1 MKFRL
6 NALAFFISLALVQNS
21 SALEL
26 DATESGYESSSDET
40 FSGITVNNGNEVSL
54 SGPNITINRKDAF
67 NGQLDVIRVGDGT
80 ATEINSLVLGSSQTQ
95 FVNVAIDNSAGAGMT
110 NGIISQKNGHI
121 EINGENFVMSVV
133 GADSP
138 DENNV
143 SIKLVKYLGTNKMDL
158 VENQEYGYRCII
170 TATQRILDRLDA
182 ENTIYAKIEYK
193 GRKEVEMIDKA
204 ALKEAVINAVVHNDY
219 SYGNS
224 PIVELYSDRIEITSA
239 GGLPQELSQEEFL
252 EGVTA
257 PRNKELIRV
266 FKDVDLIE
274 NIGSGVLRIL
284 DAYDK
289 SCFKFME
296 HFLRVTF
303 KYRENPFKYNSKNNV
318 SADDTLN
325 DTIKDYYF
333 ISEEQ
338 FKKLIKDKQLYE
350 YVDSDFG
357 PKYGTPKAPV
367 EELLK
372 QGKDVILDLDYPGVQ
387 SLKAIAGDRVKAI
400 ALLPPSM
407 RVLKERLVN
416 RGTDADE
423 VIERRMSMAEKRIRE
438 SQFYDYVI
446 MNDDL
451 DKAADEAISII
462 KSTRVER
469 KNICELEELI
479 NQIVEDK

>member
-1 MKFRL
+1 MRFFMTDSKCEMKRL
-6 NALAFFISLALVQNS
+6 GSMFIFAAPSGGGKS
-21 SALEL
+21 S
-26 DATESGYESSSDET
+26 
-40 FSGITVNNGNEVSL
+40 
-54 SGPNITINRKDAF
+54 
-67 NGQLDVIRVGDGT
+67 VIKK
-80 ATEINSLVLGSSQTQ
+80 VLGHLDDIQLS
-95 FVNVAIDNSAGAGMT
+95 VSATTRQPRDG
-110 NGIISQKNGHI
+110 
-121 EINGENFVMSVV
+121 
-133 GADSP
+133 
-138 DENNV
+138 
-143 SIKLVKYLGTNKMDL
+143 
-158 VENQEYGYRCII
+158 
-170 TATQRILDRLDA
+170 
-182 ENTIYAKIEYK
+182 
-193 GRKEVEMIDKA
+193 EVE
-204 ALKEAVINAVVHNDY
+204 
-219 SYGNS
+219 G
-224 PIVELYSDRIEITSA
+224 
-239 GGLPQELSQEEFL
+239 
-252 EGVTA
+252 
-257 PRNKELIRV
+257 
-266 FKDVDLIE
+266 
-274 NIGSGVLRIL
+274 
-284 DAYDK
+284 
-289 SCFKFME
+289 
-296 HFLRVTF
+296 
-303 KYRENPFKYNSKNNV
+303 
-318 SADDTLN
+318 
-325 DTIKDYYF
+325 KDYYF

-462 KSTRVER
+462 KATRVER
-469 KNICELEELI
+469 KNICELEEFI

>member
-1 MKFRL
+1 MRFFMTDNKCEMKRL
-6 NALAFFISLALVQNS
+6 GSMFIFAAPSGGGKS
-21 SALEL
+21 S
-26 DATESGYESSSDET
+26 
-40 FSGITVNNGNEVSL
+40 
-54 SGPNITINRKDAF
+54 
-67 NGQLDVIRVGDGT
+67 VIKK
-80 ATEINSLVLGSSQTQ
+80 VLGHLDDIQL
-95 FVNVAIDNSAGAGMT
+95 
-110 NGIISQKNGHI
+110 
-121 EINGENFVMSVV
+121 SVSV
-133 GADSP
+133 TTRQPRDG
-138 DENNV
+138 
-143 SIKLVKYLGTNKMDL
+143 
-158 VENQEYGYRCII
+158 
-170 TATQRILDRLDA
+170 
-182 ENTIYAKIEYK
+182 
-193 GRKEVEMIDKA
+193 EVE
-204 ALKEAVINAVVHNDY
+204 
-219 SYGNS
+219 G
-224 PIVELYSDRIEITSA
+224 
-239 GGLPQELSQEEFL
+239 
-252 EGVTA
+252 
-257 PRNKELIRV
+257 
-266 FKDVDLIE
+266 
-274 NIGSGVLRIL
+274 
-284 DAYDK
+284 
-289 SCFKFME
+289 
-296 HFLRVTF
+296 
-303 KYRENPFKYNSKNNV
+303 
-318 SADDTLN
+318 
-325 DTIKDYYF
+325 KDYYF

-462 KSTRVER
+462 KATRVER

>member
-1 MKFRL
+1 MRFFMTDSKCEMKRL
-6 NALAFFISLALVQNS
+6 GSMFIFAAPSGGGKS
-21 SALEL
+21 S
-26 DATESGYESSSDET
+26 
-40 FSGITVNNGNEVSL
+40 
-54 SGPNITINRKDAF
+54 
-67 NGQLDVIRVGDGT
+67 VIKK
-80 ATEINSLVLGSSQTQ
+80 VLGHLDDIQL
-95 FVNVAIDNSAGAGMT
+95 
-110 NGIISQKNGHI
+110 
-121 EINGENFVMSVV
+121 SVSV
-133 GADSP
+133 TTRQPRDG
-138 DENNV
+138 
-143 SIKLVKYLGTNKMDL
+143 
-158 VENQEYGYRCII
+158 
-170 TATQRILDRLDA
+170 
-182 ENTIYAKIEYK
+182 
-193 GRKEVEMIDKA
+193 EVE
-204 ALKEAVINAVVHNDY
+204 
-219 SYGNS
+219 G
-224 PIVELYSDRIEITSA
+224 
-239 GGLPQELSQEEFL
+239 
-252 EGVTA
+252 
-257 PRNKELIRV
+257 
-266 FKDVDLIE
+266 
-274 NIGSGVLRIL
+274 
-284 DAYDK
+284 
-289 SCFKFME
+289 
-296 HFLRVTF
+296 
-303 KYRENPFKYNSKNNV
+303 
-318 SADDTLN
+318 
-325 DTIKDYYF
+325 KDYYF

-462 KSTRVER
+462 KATRVER
-469 KNICELEELI
+469 KNICELEEFI

>member
-1 MKFRL
+1 MRFFMTDSKCEMKRL
-6 NALAFFISLALVQNS
+6 GSMFIFAAPSGGGKS
-21 SALEL
+21 S
-26 DATESGYESSSDET
+26 
-40 FSGITVNNGNEVSL
+40 
-54 SGPNITINRKDAF
+54 
-67 NGQLDVIRVGDGT
+67 VIKK
-80 ATEINSLVLGSSQTQ
+80 VLGHLDDIQL
-95 FVNVAIDNSAGAGMT
+95 
-110 NGIISQKNGHI
+110 
-121 EINGENFVMSVV
+121 SVSV
-133 GADSP
+133 TTRQPRDG
-138 DENNV
+138 
-143 SIKLVKYLGTNKMDL
+143 
-158 VENQEYGYRCII
+158 
-170 TATQRILDRLDA
+170 
-182 ENTIYAKIEYK
+182 
-193 GRKEVEMIDKA
+193 EVE
-204 ALKEAVINAVVHNDY
+204 
-219 SYGNS
+219 G
-224 PIVELYSDRIEITSA
+224 
-239 GGLPQELSQEEFL
+239 
-252 EGVTA
+252 
-257 PRNKELIRV
+257 
-266 FKDVDLIE
+266 
-274 NIGSGVLRIL
+274 
-284 DAYDK
+284 
-289 SCFKFME
+289 
-296 HFLRVTF
+296 
-303 KYRENPFKYNSKNNV
+303 
-318 SADDTLN
+318 
-325 DTIKDYYF
+325 KDYYF

-462 KSTRVER
+462 KATRVER

>member
-1 MKFRL
+1 MTDSKCEMKRL
-6 NALAFFISLALVQNS
+6 GSMFIFAAPSGGGKS
-21 SALEL
+21 S
-26 DATESGYESSSDET
+26 
-40 FSGITVNNGNEVSL
+40 
-54 SGPNITINRKDAF
+54 
-67 NGQLDVIRVGDGT
+67 VIKK
-80 ATEINSLVLGSSQTQ
+80 VLGHLDDIQLS
-95 FVNVAIDNSAGAGMT
+95 VSATTRQPRDG
-110 NGIISQKNGHI
+110 
-121 EINGENFVMSVV
+121 
-133 GADSP
+133 
-138 DENNV
+138 
-143 SIKLVKYLGTNKMDL
+143 
-158 VENQEYGYRCII
+158 
-170 TATQRILDRLDA
+170 
-182 ENTIYAKIEYK
+182 
-193 GRKEVEMIDKA
+193 EVE
-204 ALKEAVINAVVHNDY
+204 
-219 SYGNS
+219 G
-224 PIVELYSDRIEITSA
+224 
-239 GGLPQELSQEEFL
+239 
-252 EGVTA
+252 
-257 PRNKELIRV
+257 
-266 FKDVDLIE
+266 
-274 NIGSGVLRIL
+274 
-284 DAYDK
+284 
-289 SCFKFME
+289 
-296 HFLRVTF
+296 
-303 KYRENPFKYNSKNNV
+303 
-318 SADDTLN
+318 
-325 DTIKDYYF
+325 KDYYF

-462 KSTRVER
+462 KATRVER
-469 KNICELEELI
+469 KNICELEEFI

>member
-1 MKFRL
+1 MTDSKCEMKR
-6 NALAFFISLALVQNS
+6 
-21 SALEL
+21 
-26 DATESGYESSSDET
+26 
-40 FSGITVNNGNEVSL
+40 
-54 SGPNITINRKDAF
+54 
-67 NGQLDVIRVGDGT
+67 
-80 ATEINSLVLGSSQTQ
+80 LGSMFIFAAPSGGGK
-95 FVNVAIDNSAGAGMT
+95 S
-110 NGIISQKNGHI
+110 
-121 EINGENFVMSVV
+121 SVIKKV
-133 GADSP
+133 LSHLDDIQLS
-138 DENNV
+138 V
-143 SIKLVKYLGTNKMDL
+143 SVTTRQPRDG
-158 VENQEYGYRCII
+158 
-170 TATQRILDRLDA
+170 
-182 ENTIYAKIEYK
+182 
-193 GRKEVEMIDKA
+193 EVE
-204 ALKEAVINAVVHNDY
+204 
-219 SYGNS
+219 G
-224 PIVELYSDRIEITSA
+224 
-239 GGLPQELSQEEFL
+239 
-252 EGVTA
+252 
-257 PRNKELIRV
+257 
-266 FKDVDLIE
+266 
-274 NIGSGVLRIL
+274 
-284 DAYDK
+284 
-289 SCFKFME
+289 
-296 HFLRVTF
+296 
-303 KYRENPFKYNSKNNV
+303 
-318 SADDTLN
+318 
-325 DTIKDYYF
+325 KDYYF

-462 KSTRVER
+462 KATRVER
-469 KNICELEELI
+469 KNICELEEFI

>member
-1 MKFRL
+1 MTDNKCEMKRL
-6 NALAFFISLALVQNS
+6 GSMFIFAAPSGGGKS
-21 SALEL
+21 S
-26 DATESGYESSSDET
+26 
-40 FSGITVNNGNEVSL
+40 
-54 SGPNITINRKDAF
+54 
-67 NGQLDVIRVGDGT
+67 VIKK
-80 ATEINSLVLGSSQTQ
+80 VLGHLDDIQL
-95 FVNVAIDNSAGAGMT
+95 
-110 NGIISQKNGHI
+110 
-121 EINGENFVMSVV
+121 SVSV
-133 GADSP
+133 TTRQPRDG
-138 DENNV
+138 
-143 SIKLVKYLGTNKMDL
+143 
-158 VENQEYGYRCII
+158 
-170 TATQRILDRLDA
+170 
-182 ENTIYAKIEYK
+182 
-193 GRKEVEMIDKA
+193 EVE
-204 ALKEAVINAVVHNDY
+204 
-219 SYGNS
+219 G
-224 PIVELYSDRIEITSA
+224 
-239 GGLPQELSQEEFL
+239 
-252 EGVTA
+252 
-257 PRNKELIRV
+257 
-266 FKDVDLIE
+266 
-274 NIGSGVLRIL
+274 
-284 DAYDK
+284 
-289 SCFKFME
+289 
-296 HFLRVTF
+296 
-303 KYRENPFKYNSKNNV
+303 
-318 SADDTLN
+318 
-325 DTIKDYYF
+325 KDYYF

-462 KSTRVER
+462 KATRVER
-469 KNICELEELI
+469 KNICELEEFI

>member
-1 MKFRL
+1 MTDSKCEMKRL
-6 NALAFFISLALVQNS
+6 GSMFIFAAPSGGGKS
-21 SALEL
+21 S
-26 DATESGYESSSDET
+26 
-40 FSGITVNNGNEVSL
+40 
-54 SGPNITINRKDAF
+54 
-67 NGQLDVIRVGDGT
+67 VIKK
-80 ATEINSLVLGSSQTQ
+80 VLGHLDDIQL
-95 FVNVAIDNSAGAGMT
+95 
-110 NGIISQKNGHI
+110 
-121 EINGENFVMSVV
+121 SVSV
-133 GADSP
+133 TTRQPRDG
-138 DENNV
+138 
-143 SIKLVKYLGTNKMDL
+143 
-158 VENQEYGYRCII
+158 
-170 TATQRILDRLDA
+170 
-182 ENTIYAKIEYK
+182 
-193 GRKEVEMIDKA
+193 EVE
-204 ALKEAVINAVVHNDY
+204 
-219 SYGNS
+219 G
-224 PIVELYSDRIEITSA
+224 
-239 GGLPQELSQEEFL
+239 
-252 EGVTA
+252 
-257 PRNKELIRV
+257 
-266 FKDVDLIE
+266 
-274 NIGSGVLRIL
+274 
-284 DAYDK
+284 
-289 SCFKFME
+289 
-296 HFLRVTF
+296 
-303 KYRENPFKYNSKNNV
+303 
-318 SADDTLN
+318 
-325 DTIKDYYF
+325 KDYYF

-423 VIERRMSMAEKRIRE
+423 VIERRMSTAEKRIRE

-462 KSTRVER
+462 KATRVER